1 MKKFLLSLLCL
12 FCVGIYA
19 NAANEAI
26 TGWGDKNTSYKDREN
41 TAGWKATNSA
51 LVEVDGVVCP
61 TLNGKTSGKGVLTS
75 PELTGGISSLTL
87 KAKNTF
93 SESKGISLKAEIKQD
108 DAVVASHDFITS
120 NDEISETWS
129 EISVEGNSVE
139 GNYVI
144 VITNN
149 CPSNNSK
156 SNKDRA
162 SITSLTWE
170 EAVSADAPE
179 PVEISCAIDGGTGTV
194 TLSCPTEGATIYYGF
209 SGDEINEEYT
219 DPFTVTESCTIYARA
234 QKGEEKSNISE
245 YYIDLPYL
253 SFKKAIDA
261 SELTDYVTIIGD
273 FQVIYQN
280 KDKGRL
286 ILTDGTS
293 NLLIYKSGNDY
304 SIDYPEGTKIS
315 EVKGTVANYYD
326 CFRLIEAELTEG
338 GNGAEYAQVEVT
350 SLQDLSYDE
359 NLFDEILIKDC
370 NISGKDLG
378 APVIELGGET
388 AVLYDLFEVG
398 YENVTGCEITAFVW
412 RYRNTLEIVPISIE
426 GGEVTAT
433 VETPVIT
440 PNKRELNLNETVTIT
455 CKTEGA
461 TIYYTLDGTEPSQ
474 DSEKYTAP
482 IPFTEDCTIKARAYY
497 EGDDKTMFPSAVAER
512 TYHVMDPTCNVIT
525 EGNHDVDEK
534 NTLNSYKKHACTIDG
549 VEYHMNAAHL
559 GEGGNGNAGTE
570 SSLMMNNNNSRFCYL
585 IQVGENEGYVVDKI
599 ELAYNTESKTEFAV
613 RGANTPFDDSAESRA
628 DYEKAIKGHGVLI
641 GSMSKDSQSIEFEK
655 DYKYFA
661 LYPTNS
667 GAVYLDNI
675 TIRYREVAPI
685 ADAPELTDDLA
696 DEFES
701 DEESLLIPALPSHE
715 DWTPMYQVNDGDTYE
730 ADTEGTYHD
739 EALDPASLHVIKIWY
754 EHYNGVDKSEPKE
767 YFHVTAP
774 QVTVENP
781 QEDATEKVTTIDFG
795 TIGEGVVVY
804 FTLNGT
810 DPTVAE
816 TANKVRARVSTED
829 GVYNIESRED
839 LDMVHAVSATSSIVK
854 IHPIS
859 GESLPE
865 ISLVTKAVHSE
876 SGTASHVT
884 RHDTQIDITTGVA
897 DIEVSDASEP
907 VYFNL
912 QGVRVVNPENGTY
925 IRVTKGKAEKV
936 VK

>member
-1 MKKFLLSLLCL
+1 MKKILLSLLCF
-12 FCVGIYA
+12 FCIGIYA

-26 TGWGDKNTSYKDREN
+26 TGWGTKDANYKAREN
-41 TAGWKATNSA
+41 TDGWKATNSA

-108 DAVVASHDFITS
+108 DAVVASHDFITN

-129 EISVEGNSVE
+129 EISVE

-149 CPSNNSK
+149 CPSNNSSK
-156 SNKDRA
+156 NKDRA

-170 EAVSADAPE
+170 ELASPDAPE
-179 PVEISCAIDGGTGTV
+179 PVNISCDINGGVGTV
-194 TLSCPTEGATIYYGF
+194 TMSCPTDGATIYYGF
-209 SGDEINEEYT
+209 SGDEINVEYT
-219 DPFTVTESCTIYARA
+219 APFTVTETCTIYARA
-234 QKGEEKSNISE
+234 HKGEEKSNMSE
-245 YYIDLPYL
+245 YYIDLPYT
-253 SFKKAIDA
+253 SFKKVIDNSA
-261 SELTDYVTIIGD
+261 LTDYVTIIGD

-304 SIDYPEGTKIS
+304 SIDYPVGTKIS
-315 EVKGTVANYYD
+315 KINGTVVNFHN

-338 GNGAEYAQVEVT
+338 GNGAEYAPVEVT

-359 NLFDEILIKDC
+359 NIFDEILIKNC
-370 NISGKDLG
+370 NISGKELG
-378 APVIELGGET
+378 TPVIELGGET

-412 RYRNTLEIVPISIE
+412 RYDDILRIVPISIE
-426 GGEVTAT
+426 GGEITAT

-534 NTLNSYKKHACTIDG
+534 NSLNSYQKHTCTVDG

-559 GEGGNGNAGTE
+559 GEAGNGTTGTE
-570 SSLMMNNNNSRFCYL
+570 SSLMMNNKGRFCYL

-613 RGANTPFDDSAESRA
+613 RGANTPFDDSAESSA

-641 GSMSKDSQSIEFEK
+641 GSMSKDNQSIEFEK

-675 TIRYREVAPI
+675 TIRYREIAPI

-730 ADTEGTYHD
+730 ADTEGTCHD
-739 EALDPASLHVIKIWY
+739 EALEPASLHVIKIWY

-897 DIEVSDASEP
+897 DIEVSDASEA